1 MKKFIIFLLIIIIGI
16 GVFLGIKS
24 FIGKKEPTVTVDKP
38 KEIVYKLVSIE
49 RLNKLPGDII
59 AKNQTEWLVLK
70 VFGQN
75 YDLEKRLYNMY
86 YFTFEDDEGNVI
98 ENSPNSLTDAILFG
112 ELEPNATLSGTIVFK
127 VPSNIKGKLII
138 TDEKFKMTQE
148 LIITKPKT

>member
-75 YDLEKRLYNMY
+75 FDLEKRLYNMY
-86 YFTFEDDEGNVI
+86 YFTFEDDAGNVI
-98 ENSPNSLTDAILFG
+98 ENSPNSLTDAISFG

-127 VPSNIKGKLII
+127 VPSDIKGKLII
-138 TDEKFKMTQE
+138 TDEKFKMIQE
-148 LIITKPKT
+148 LIIT